1 MVREINLTWV
11 AQLLELWFNGSMS
24 TSPINVDK
32 VVEALG
38 GDVAAAQFFEITR
51 QAIAKFRKQGRIP
64 NARLLHLKAARP
76 DLFEEPEQEQAAA

>member
-1 MVREINLTWV
+1 
-11 AQLLELWFNGSMS
+11 MS
-24 TSPINVDK
+24 TSPINVDE

-51 QAIAKFRKQGRIP
+51 QAVSKFRKQGRIP

-76 DLFEEPEQEQAAA
+76 DLFEDQQEKAA